1 MTHPLRLRQPLLC
14 LCLAAAL
21 GATASGTLAQSA
33 PPYMNGG
40 IGAGEQ
46 ASIKATAAD
55 YNLQLLFS
63 QGGSGEY
70 ISDVKLDITDSAG
83 KTVFSLPAAGPMTN
97 VKLPPGKYQ
106 LNAVYNGQA
115 QTRQLTLGAQP
126 SKLSLRWNDGPK

>member
-1 MTHPLRLRQPLLC
+1 MKSNLRLRQTLLS
-14 LCLAAAL
+14 LCLATA
-21 GATASGTLAQSA
+21 ASGVLAQSA

-46 ASIKATAAD
+46 ASIKATASD

-63 QGGSGEY
+63 QGASGEY
-70 ISDVKLDITDSAG
+70 ISDVKLEISNGAG
-83 KTVFSLPAAGPMTN
+83 ASVFSLPAAGPMTN

-106 LNAVYNGQA
+106 VSALYNGQT
-115 QTRQLTLGAQP
+115 QSRQVTLGSQP